1 MLICQFTNLNIF
13 CHSQLIVAHV
23 WRSFVKSF
31 AGGKETEESQE
42 REETVGRKCLLIRIW
57 YYCTMVQTVDIF
69 FGDVVAARHLSSWQL
84 ATGQLCGGHL
94 GVGTWTESWPHLIHS
109 SHMLFTLGGS
119 HHPEGL
125 DARHFTHTHSALSA
139 HLIFHNPS
147 QPEGVTGVNGNQLE
161 PHSRLSVNTL

>member
-1 MLICQFTNLNIF
+1 MPFWWSTQIGRTKMCTFWLRVRPLETMREVKNLLT
-13 CHSQLIVAHV
+13 ST
-23 WRSFVKSF
+23 K
-31 AGGKETEESQE
+31 
-42 REETVGRKCLLIRIW
+42 TVDQNLVLLHHDA
-57 YYCTMVQTVDIF
+57 VQTVDIF

-125 DARHFTHTHSALSA
+125 DARHLTHTQSALSA
-139 HLIFHNPS
+139 HLIFHNPRA
-147 QPEGVTGVNGNQLE
+147 L
-161 PHSRLSVNTL
+161 LA